1 MSKDKMKEKKQKH
14 DENESNNIEENLSDE
29 QSNIEV
35 LPDQQLKILELQV
48 NEWQDKYLR
57 KVAEF
62 ENYKRRTENEQLNLL
77 KYAAESFIIKLLPVI
92 DDFERSLQHLHD
104 AKNISTIEDG
114 LRLVYNKMM
123 KTLEGQGVKK
133 IEAIGQPFDVHYHEA
148 ILQQPNDAVPPHTVL
163 EEVQCGYVYKDKV
176 IRHSQVIVSED
187 PENDRE
193 E

>member
-1 MSKDKMKEKKQKH
+1 MSKDKMKEERHKQNN
-14 DENESNNIEENLSDE
+14 DESNNVEENIADE
-29 QSNIEV
+29 LNQNEV
-35 LPDQQLKILELQV
+35 SQEDQLKVLELQV

-77 KYAAESFIIKLLPVI
+77 KYAAELFITKLLPVI
-92 DDFERSLQHLHD
+92 DDFERSLQHIKD
-104 AKNISTIEDG
+104 AKDISTFEDG
-114 LRLVYNKMM
+114 LRLVYNKLM

-148 ILQQPNDAVPPHTVL
+148 ILQQPNDSVPAHTVL

-187 PENDRE
+187 LESDKE

>member
-14 DENESNNIEENLSDE
+14 DENELNNVEENLSDE
-29 QSNIEV
+29 QSQNEV
-35 LPDQQLKILELQV
+35 LPDEEIKNLELQV

-92 DDFERSLQHLHD
+92 DDFERSLQHIQD
-104 AKNISTIEDG
+104 AKDISTLEDG

-133 IEAIGQPFDVHYHEA
+133 IDAIGQPFDVHYHEA
-148 ILQQPNDAVPPHTVL
+148 ILQQPNDSVPPHTVL

-187 PENDRE
+187 PESDRE

>member
-35 LPDQQLKILELQV
+35 LPDEQLKILELQV

-148 ILQQPNDAVPPHTVL
+148 ILQQPNDSVPPHTVL

-187 PENDRE
+187 PESDRE

>member
-14 DENESNNIEENLSDE
+14 DENESNNVEENLSDE
-29 QSNIEV
+29 QSHNEV
-35 LPDQQLKILELQV
+35 LPDEEVKVLESQV

-77 KYAAESFIIKLLPVI
+77 KYAAESFLIKLLPVI
-92 DDFERSLQHLHD
+92 DDFERSLQHIRD
-104 AKNISTIEDG
+104 AKDISTIEDG
-114 LRLVYNKMM
+114 LKLVYNKMM

-148 ILQQPNDAVPPHTVL
+148 ILQKPNDSVPPHTVL
-163 EEVQCGYVYKDKV
+163 DEAQCGYVYKDKV

-187 PENDRE
+187 PESDRE